1 MAAYQQADAAATER
15 LLRPAFGMYRV
26 EWPGDEGVEF
36 HLSHSDW
43 IRLLHDSGFE
53 IEDLIEIRPPASAT
67 TRYSFVTIEWARQ
80 WPCEEVW
87 KVRKRA

>member
-1 MAAYQQADAAATER
+1 
-15 LLRPAFGMYRV
+15 MYRV